1 MHEGA
6 HDEAVAALRL
16 LTGGSG
22 HERCRD
28 GFDLIVNNLDGEVS
42 VSRAGVTPA

>member
-1 MHEGA
+1 MHAGA

-28 GFDLIVNNLDGEVS
+28 GYDLNNLDGEVS